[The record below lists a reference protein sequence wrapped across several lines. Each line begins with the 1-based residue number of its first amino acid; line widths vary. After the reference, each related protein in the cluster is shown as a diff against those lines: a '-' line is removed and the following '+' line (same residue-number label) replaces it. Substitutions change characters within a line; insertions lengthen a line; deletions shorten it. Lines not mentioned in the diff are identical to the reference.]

1 MKRMTR
7 LLCIALIVLPWSAS
21 AERNVLDLGGTPLGW
36 TAPVTGQWSV
46 PRSRSAKIDV
56 TPLIKAPVSTTRMRP
71 GQVYSQRLFQ
81 LQNHRPFFIL
91 GSDPA
96 SLRWLHARKEYLLQI
111 NAVGLIVSVPSAEQ
125 LTQLRARLA
134 PLESQLI
141 SGDELALQ
149 LNLDRYPVLIHRGEA
164 RQ

>member
-1 MKRMTR
+1 MKY
-7 LLCIALIVLPWSAS
+7 LLCIALMGLPWPVSADS
-21 AERNVLDLGGTPLGW
+21 ADRNVLDLGGKRLDW
-36 TAPVTGQWSV
+36 TAPVTGQWRL
-46 PRSRSAKIDV
+46 PRSTPAKIDV
-56 TPLIKAPVSTTRMRP
+56 TPLIQAPVSTTRMRP
-71 GQVYSQRLFQ
+71 GKVYAQRLFQ

-96 SLRWLHARKEYLLQI
+96 SLRWLQARKEHLVNL
-111 NAVGLIVSVPSAEQ
+111 NAVALIVSVPSAEQ

-134 PLESQLI
+134 PLDSQLV

-164 RQ
+164 LQ